1 MRSDRSVGRVLVNSS
16 AFRNGLYERSDT
28 QPGIV
33 NNGVTLLD
41 RNKSLRKISP
51 YFYDDI
57 LSIKTKNL
65 KEILLVFVSS
75 SINDV
80 HILLRRLHLFKNVY
94 DDVCMWGVY
103 ISYCM
108 CVVCTAC
115 VACESIV
122 PRSWFST
129 FTFMWVPRL
138 KPEYQ
143 ASVQALCLLSPI
155 SGPRGVR

>member
-1 MRSDRSVGRVLVNSS
+1 MTFLTEIRVL
-16 AFRNGLYERSDT
+16 E
-28 QPGIV
+28 Q
-33 NNGVTLLD
+33 
-41 RNKSLRKISP
+41 KISP

-65 KEILLVFVSS
+65 KEILLVVVSS

-80 HILLRRLHLFKNVY
+80 HILLRRLHLFKNVC

-103 ISYCM
+103 VSYCM

-115 VACESIV
+115 VACESIA
-122 PRSWFST
+122 PRSWLST

-138 KPEYQ
+138 
-143 ASVQALCLLSPI
+143 
-155 SGPRGVR
+155 